1 MDTTVEKELW
11 KGNEAVAEAAIRAGC
26 KCFFGYPITPQN
38 EIPEYMSAHLPEAG
52 GVFIQSESEL
62 AAINM
67 VYGAAASGVRAMTSS
82 SSPGISLKQEG
93 ISAMCSGELP
103 GVVVNMMRGGPGLGT
118 IQPSQC
124 DYFQATRGGGNGD
137 YRTIVLAPCDIQEA
151 VDMTQ
156 EAFDLADIYRMPVVI
171 LGDGMIGQMME
182 PIEWHDIPKRELP
195 PKDWTASGRK
205 GRDHS
210 NFVTSLRIDAADC
223 EQFNLSL
230 EAKYKTIAE
239 KETRWAE
246 QDTEDCEILV
256 VAYGTPSR
264 IALSAVEELEA
275 KGIKAGLFRPRTVW
289 PFPSERLAQIAA
301 QPGLKAILVVE
312 MSLGQMLEDV
322 QLAVKGAKPVR
333 FYGRVGGMIPS
344 VEEIAEEAEK
354 ILREVQ

>member
-1 MDTTVEKELW
+1 
-11 KGNEAVAEAAIRAGC
+11 
-26 KCFFGYPITPQN
+26 
-38 EIPEYMSAHLPEAG
+38 
-52 GVFIQSESEL
+52 
-62 AAINM
+62 
-67 VYGAAASGVRAMTSS
+67 
-82 SSPGISLKQEG
+82 
-93 ISAMCSGELP
+93 
-103 GVVVNMMRGGPGLGT
+103 
-118 IQPSQC
+118 
-124 DYFQATRGGGNGD
+124 
-137 YRTIVLAPCDIQEA
+137 
-151 VDMTQ
+151 MTQ

-223 EQFNLSL
+223 EQFNRSL

-246 QDTEDCEILV
+246 KDAENCDILI

-275 KGIKAGLFRPRTVW
+275 KGIKAGLFRPQTVW
-289 PFPSERLAQIAA
+289 PFPSARLAELAK
-301 QPGLKAILVVE
+301 QPSVKAVLVVE

-322 QLAVKGAKPVR
+322 QLAVKDAKPVR
-333 FYGRVGGMIPS
+333 FYGRVGGMVPS

-354 ILREVQ
+354 VLQEVR